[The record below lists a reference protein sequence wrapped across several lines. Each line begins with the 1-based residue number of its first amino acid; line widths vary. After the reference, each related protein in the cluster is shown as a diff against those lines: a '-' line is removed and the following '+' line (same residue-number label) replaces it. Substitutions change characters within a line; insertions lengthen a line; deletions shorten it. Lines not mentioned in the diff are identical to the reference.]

1 MDGHG
6 TLTSVS
12 ELESLTV
19 RVCVASCM
27 RTPKRLIVSL
37 VSTVRLSEEIWI
49 QPSLPG
55 AHPRAR
61 STLTARLCAFTSR
74 PRTFTL
80 RSLRKRACISS
91 LLISSSDFFYKL
103 VAAGQLSQRL
113 VRLSLSVSHRRSQ
126 FPLRTLC
133 PSVAMAHHSRLT
145 AHVARLTTHVS
156 LLTAPSCCSQLLT
169 FRCSVLGETDLT
181 GSSSEME

>member
-1 MDGHG
+1 
-6 TLTSVS
+6 
-12 ELESLTV
+12 
-19 RVCVASCM
+19 M

-133 PSVAMAHHSRLT
+133 PC
-145 AHVARLTTHVS
+145 VARWRTSPVS
-156 LLTAPSCCSQLLT
+156 RGSRRPAHDSRFVAHCSQLLLPT
-169 FRCSVLGETDLT
+169 ALVSLLSAGRDRPHWLI
-181 GSSSEME
+181 

>member
-133 PSVAMAHHSRLT
+133 PCVAMARERGVCYRVWGGLLSGY
-145 AHVARLTTHVS
+145 VS
-156 LLTAPSCCSQLLT
+156 
-169 FRCSVLGETDLT
+169 
-181 GSSSEME
+181 